1 MQHEITKLD
10 SLELHSLA
18 QSINNREPTILALR
32 DKTEEMASQ
41 AVAEAVLQGQDLL
54 AARAKIPKGLW
65 LDWLAANCTAVK
77 KSTAYSY
84 MSLALHWP
92 NFQQIGNA
100 TSLRAALLLCERND
114 PDRKTDKS
122 KACPAFVQTIYLFS
136 RATKFLRK
144 HPIATCPVETQDK
157 LRTELEP
164 TARAL
169 WPDRFA
175 ETITIPA

>member
-1 MQHEITKLD
+1 MQHELTKLD

-18 QSINNREPTILALR
+18 QSINNREPTIQALR
-32 DKTEEMASQ
+32 GKTEEMASQ
-41 AVAEAVLQGQDLL
+41 AVAEAALQGQELL
-54 AARAKIPKGLW
+54 AARAKVPKGQW
-65 LDWLAANCTAVK
+65 LPWLAANCPAV
-77 KSTAYSY
+77 STSQAYRY
-84 MSLALHWP
+84 MSLALNLP
-92 NFQQIGNA
+92 RLANS
-100 TSLRAALLLCERND
+100 TSLQAALLLCERNNH
-114 PDRKTDKS
+114 KEEESVKKS
-122 KACPAFVQTIYLFS
+122 TVPYIQTIYLFS